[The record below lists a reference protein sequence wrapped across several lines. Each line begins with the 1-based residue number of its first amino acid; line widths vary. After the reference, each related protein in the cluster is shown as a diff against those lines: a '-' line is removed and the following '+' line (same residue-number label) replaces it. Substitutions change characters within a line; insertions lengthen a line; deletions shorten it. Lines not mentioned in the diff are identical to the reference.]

1 MTSRELATTSSERV
15 ISMWHIKLLNHKYSY
30 FQSCRVSDSYYAV
43 DQGCTNNGCQVS
55 EVTKF
60 YVMTRNICGSS
71 GWNLLHVTL
80 LAPRILHGCYFYE
93 TFVHPCSRHNLVVLH
108 VMKGYCSYSY
118 TTIFIM

>member
-30 FQSCRVSDSYYAV
+30 FQSCRVGDSYYAV
-43 DQGCTNNGCQVS
+43 GQGCTNNGCQVS

-60 YVMTRNICGSS
+60 CVMTRNIYGSS

-80 LAPRILHGCYFYE
+80 LSPRILRGCYAYE
-93 TFVHPCSRHNLVVLH
+93 TFVHHCSRHNLVALH
-108 VMKGYCSYSY
+108 VMKGYFSYSY